1 MANAF
6 NAVNAP
12 SIEPDSFVVG
22 DFVLWKRTDLGA
34 DYPNDLYTAK
44 YVSRDAAGGSHEFS
58 VTGTNDGSDYLFT
71 ILGADSSAFSSGN
84 HRWQLE
90 IARNSDGERIV
101 VDSGHWSVIVDVDV
115 NGVDPRSHAEIM
127 VDKIESVLN
136 GKADSDVSEYS
147 IAGRSLT
154 KMTYQE
160 LLDARK
166 SYRAEVN
173 AIKVKEMIKRGKG
186 SSSTIKVTF

>member
-6 NAVNAP
+6 NAENALAT
-12 SIEPDSFVVG
+12 EPDSFVVG

-34 DYPNDLYTAK
+34 DYPNNLYTAK

-58 VTGTNDGSDYLFT
+58 VTATNDGSDYLFT
-71 ILGADSSAFSSGN
+71 ILGADSSGFSSGS

-90 IARNSDGERIV
+90 IIRNSDSERVV

-127 VDKIESVLN
+127 VDKIQSVLE

-160 LLDARK
+160 LLEARK
-166 SYRAEVN
+166 TYRAEAN
-173 AIKVKEMIKRGKG
+173 TIKIKEMIKRGKG
-186 SSSTIKVTF
+186 SSSTIEVRF